1 MIGFGELRRLS
12 VQWKVDIV
20 AVERAY
26 CIDWLV
32 KSLFDHAVFANTL
45 VLRGG
50 SALRYAHCADYPIAE
65 DPEFLVTQPLDEAAT
80 RAALADALRDAVGA
94 SGLRFVLTD
103 LGRGTAKVEYTGPL
117 GRRSAAQPRILLSFV
132 AGKTRESPARVPL
145 IHPFSDNCAA
155 TVSALALDEFAA
167 ERIVMLAQSPRV
179 RDLFDLWFALTRARE
194 RIDLARTRTLARE
207 LAQTKKV
214 ALPRADALFDPTR
227 RGGLERVWDGALR
240 RAPGHPPFAQVER
253 ELMDALGNLL

>member
-1 MIGFGELRRLS
+1 MISFGELRRLS
-12 VQWKVDIV
+12 VQWKVEIV

-32 KSLFDHAVFANTL
+32 KSLFGHAVFANTL

-65 DPEFLVTQPLDEAAT
+65 DPEFMVTQPLDEAAT
-80 RAALADALRDAVGA
+80 RAALADALRDAAGA
-94 SGLRFVLTD
+94 SGVRFVLTD
-103 LGRGTAKVEYTGPL
+103 LARGTAKVEYTGPL

-132 AGKTRESPARVPL
+132 AGKTREAPACVPL

-240 RAPGHPPFAQVER
+240 RAPNHPPFAQVEQD
-253 ELMDALGNLL
+253 LIGVLKDW